1 MVSTENNSG
10 KCCCVSIVLRL
21 LYQFH
26 STDFV
31 CSTLSPNLEI
41 PEELVANKDLCTT
54 FLLQG
59 GSEQL
64 YAHYYFTSVIISGDI
79 YFLQQSSIATIFITS
94 SLNFS
99 KYHFCVLH
107 FSYCWFS
114 YSLQW

>member
-41 PEELVANKDLCTT
+41 PEEVVANNDPCTT
-54 FLLQG
+54 FLFQG

-64 YAHYYFTSVIISGDI
+64 YAHYYFTSVIISVHI

-99 KYHFCVLH
+99 KYHFGVQY
-107 FSYCWFS
+107 FSYCWLS
-114 YSLQW
+114 YSLHC